1 MSDAAAPRTPA
12 WTQKSKAVRA
22 QPIPSGPKIKPI
34 LSAETLEAIT
44 VEALSLAQ
52 TSLIGIAPTKHPSR
66 VELQDWVNV
75 NLVDPSMLVTRI
87 RMLPR
92 GYFVL
97 TFASEEGTAGALQM
111 NPLSFGSHSLYLN
124 PWSPQFDPTKPQG
137 IRIPIWIR
145 FPKLDD
151 LYYKALPDLC
161 AQIGEVVWSGKQDNY
176 LSKSS
181 TPRVCV
187 LIEDVRLL
195 PSALILPIPLIG
207 GEVEIVL
214 EYEGIPSQCSN
225 CLGLDHESGNCSN
238 TKLKSQRNKAGGQKA
253 NQPTGKQVHSLKNQN
268 VQHPRSEYQNS

>member
-12 WTQKSKAVRA
+12 WAQKSKAVCT

-34 LSAETLEAIT
+34 LSAKTLEAIT

-97 TFASEEGTAGALQM
+97 TFASEKGAAGALQM
-111 NPLSFGSHSLYLN
+111 SPLNFGSHLLYLH

-161 AQIGEVVWSGKQDNY
+161 AQIGKVVWSGK
-176 LSKSS
+176 
-181 TPRVCV
+181 
-187 LIEDVRLL
+187 
-195 PSALILPIPLIG
+195 
-207 GEVEIVL
+207 
-214 EYEGIPSQCSN
+214 
-225 CLGLDHESGNCSN
+225 
-238 TKLKSQRNKAGGQKA
+238 
-253 NQPTGKQVHSLKNQN
+253 
-268 VQHPRSEYQNS
+268 